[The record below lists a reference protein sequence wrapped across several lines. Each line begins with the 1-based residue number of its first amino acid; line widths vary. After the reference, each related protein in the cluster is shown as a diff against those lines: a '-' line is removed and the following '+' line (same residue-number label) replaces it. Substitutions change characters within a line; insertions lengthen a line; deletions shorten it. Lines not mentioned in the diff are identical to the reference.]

1 MFHAGPIEKGANDGQ
16 TTYANDLVKALRAGL
31 GTRPRASTSGSRI
44 KKGRR
49 RKTDADDIKT
59 TTDSKANES
68 ASKPLDWGVLEPV
81 HGILGPVVEIL
92 QPLLTSQSIIGF
104 LLFLLVLSWFRNS
117 RLRGPTSA
125 VGPYPTGLTP
135 QRMAAYEEM
144 WRTEESAL
152 WDWLEE
158 RVGMSEAGGI
168 AHPVKMQLGNGDASR
183 RAKAEKQ
190 NILKGKVVKEKLR
203 DIKGMGKQEIDWAIE
218 TTQEKLEVLKGV
230 VEKAKN
236 SVVQNVAG
244 KEGELGVEK
253 GREQDQESHDNQR
266 SPGNEL

>member
-1 MFHAGPIEKGANDGQ
+1 M
-16 TTYANDLVKALRAGL
+16 
-31 GTRPRASTSGSRI
+31 
-44 KKGRR
+44 
-49 RKTDADDIKT
+49 KTI
-59 TTDSKANES
+59 TDSKAKES
-68 ASKPLDWGVLEPV
+68 ASKPSDWGPFEPV
-81 HGILGPVVEIL
+81 HGILGPIVDIL

-104 LLFLLVLSWFRNS
+104 LLFLLIISWFRNS
-117 RLRGPTSA
+117 RLRAPTSA

-144 WRTEESAL
+144 WRIEESAL

-168 AHPVKMQLGNGDASR
+168 AHLAKAQQGNGDRSR

-190 NILKGKVVKEKLR
+190 SILRGKAVKEKLG
-203 DIKGMGKQEIDWAIE
+203 DIKSVGEREVDWAIE

-236 SVVQNVAG
+236 SVAQNVAG
-244 KEGELGVEK
+244 KDGDLCVEEGS
-253 GREQDQESHDNQR
+253 EQDQESHDNQR
-266 SPGNEL
+266 SAGDE